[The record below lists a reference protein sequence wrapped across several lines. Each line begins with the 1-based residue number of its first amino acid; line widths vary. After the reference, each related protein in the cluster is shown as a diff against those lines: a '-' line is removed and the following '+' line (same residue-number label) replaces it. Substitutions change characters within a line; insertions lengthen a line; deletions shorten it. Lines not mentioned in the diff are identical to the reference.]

1 MTKSKGS
8 NRKASKIEIGVEMMT
23 GAAAAML
30 YTEEEIRSVFS
41 QEDAD
46 EFIELRRQA
55 RMNFAAPK
63 YDTEGCDEALPMAAE
78 DESEY

>member
-30 YTEEEIRSVFS
+30 YSDEEIRDIFS
-41 QEDAD
+41 KEDAD
-46 EFIELRRQA
+46 EFIELRQQA
-55 RMNFAAPK
+55 RRNFAAPK
-63 YDTEGCDEALPMAAE
+63 YDSDNSDEELQMAAE
-78 DESEY
+78 NEGEY